1 MVGHAVRRSCS
12 GLQQRVGD
20 AIAICGGEACSS
32 RASSGSPRAPNGEW
46 PRALTY
52 TPVGVLRRLAGYRE
66 AALRPARDR
75 EVERLVDQP
84 VSSPAATGGAGP
96 FFEQHVGAYWLAQL
110 LVGAIPPILT
120 NTTVREVQFQT
131 EYLGWQTD
139 DFLVTCADPDGRLR
153 KLVGQVKRTFTVSTS
168 DEDCRS
174 TVADLW
180 KDFNNSARFS
190 QEDDRLVL
198 VTLRGTNTLLQHFS
212 GLLDLARAATNG
224 DEFEQRLG
232 TKGFISSKADDY
244 CRVLQEIVESIEG
257 HSVTRASLWPFLSA
271 LHVLALDLN
280 SSTGQAEAAIKS
292 LLAYTVLSG
301 TGLAEAATSWNALL
315 ALAATAIPEARHLRR
330 EDLPLEV
337 RERHGLLGNREQLVL
352 QALTDHSFPILN
364 RIKGTI
370 GLLHLTRADVVQKA
384 REALDTE
391 QVTIVAGPA
400 GTGKSSIAKDLIAD
414 LSKDHFVFA
423 FRAEEFAEAH
433 VDRTLQAAQIG
444 VRAAELAAIFGGQE
458 RVIILVESVERL
470 LEKSTRDAFSDLI
483 KMIENDDRFRLL
495 LTCRDYSLEI
505 VCASFL
511 QPEGVTYKNILVPT
525 LTDRELEQVAATS
538 PGIVYPLSKPALR
551 EILRNPYFLDRALQI
566 EWPADRSTPESEREF
581 RELFWRQIVRA
592 DRLGG
597 GMAQRREEAFQS
609 IAVRRA
615 RALSDFVASKD
626 LDSDAVS
633 ALRRDS
639 LITSPDSDLSLVATA
654 HDVLEDWAILHWLEE
669 QHAQGQRSFVDLS
682 EAIGPHPAIR
692 RSYRTWISELVDR
705 DPPAADRLFRAALSA
720 ADVSAQFRDDT
731 LVSLLRAT
739 TVGALLDRHESQLVV
754 ADCELLKR
762 VVHLLRVACVTA
774 PPWLADIKA
783 HGSILNVP
791 EGAAW
796 ASVLRLV
803 HRNLDILSAQ
813 DEQLLLGLIEDAVR
827 GVSWWS
833 PELDGTESV
842 AAIAHALLP
851 EESYYGSDK
860 WLARVLSVLAK
871 IPRADP
877 TRFEAILRGPSHEDS
892 ERDAEDQSPAPFLS
906 RRHRRARRL
915 DRATE
920 ELRTLLFS
928 GLEGMPAARDLPDV
942 VVPVAEEYLF
952 ATEEDASDGDSWGGL
967 DLGMWF
973 GVRDEIDHDF
983 FPASAF
989 RGLWL
994 PLLRYHPAKAR
1005 ELLIAVFNR
1014 SGDWYAHPRVRERL
1028 EPPWEIEIR
1037 FADGTT
1043 RRQWANPRLWQLYRG
1058 TSVGPYVLQSLLMA
1072 FEKWLLECAENSP
1085 DELDAIL
1092 MDTLR
1097 RSESAMLTAVV
1108 AGVATAHP
1116 HLAGE
1121 ALLALLT
1128 SPDCIR
1134 LDQARLAAER
1144 GTFSVS
1150 DLFGVR
1156 AVNAIYDGE
1165 RKQADQLSHRKAHLE
1180 TAFTNLQLG
1189 PLADRVHATLD
1200 RHLADLEALPE
1211 QDRPAMA
1218 WRLALQRMDL
1228 RRYTLSSE
1236 ADLESDQAEGEPA
1249 DERPSMRIRLD
1260 PDPLAPDLQQFVQEG
1275 EAEQAR
1281 ISSLLGILNWGLQAF
1296 RGARDEGS
1304 ADGWQEVLQRA
1315 RQVDRELEDPLGG
1328 RNGPAF
1334 VAATVIRDHWDE
1346 ASPDERDW
1354 CVEVACQEIERT
1366 SDDWSDLSR
1375 VQRFDIA
1382 GDRPS
1387 ARAVSLLVRKP
1398 LTATQADRVR
1408 RAWAAVVL
1416 HPVDEVRWHGVWSI
1430 DAQFWSDDRELV
1442 LRCIDAIAK
1451 DASLVDQGVAAEAA
1465 RPWQERRHYSEIGS
1479 EAARTVRQHFWDRKS
1494 IDDAYSTLPVSRG
1507 AGADALQK
1515 LLVIFGHAP
1524 ADGASVDVL
1533 TRTSTTLVGW
1543 WNSDRTQ
1550 RQRAEA
1556 AEERNFGREMAFV
1569 DLLARFVSRMGP
1581 PSAQTVLAPLLGEM
1595 DSHPDKL
1602 ADFVQH
1608 LTLAEDR
1615 EPNTDQYWYIW
1626 GLFAERIGQSSWHAR
1641 LDQERPWGGEMLSA
1655 MFLTSGWKEDVRHWK
1670 SLEGHANAV
1679 HAFFESLPPTPI
1691 VLEDY
1696 LRFLHHIG
1704 EQSLPDAFVR
1714 VATALRTGDVRAML
1728 ASSNTVFLLEILLQ
1742 RHVYGRPLE
1751 LKREPE
1757 LRNAVLEL
1765 LDMLVEAGSSAAFRM
1780 RDDFVTPA

>member
-1 MVGHAVRRSCS
+1 M
-12 GLQQRVGD
+12 
-20 AIAICGGEACSS
+20 
-32 RASSGSPRAPNGEW
+32 SPRGSRDERARAP
-46 PRALTY
+46 TY
-52 TPVGVLRRLAGYRE
+52 TPVGVLWRLAEYRE
-66 AALRPARDR
+66 AALRPAGDR

-139 DFLVTCADPDGRLR
+139 DFLVTCTHPDGRLR
-153 KLVGQVKRTFTVSTS
+153 KLVGQVKRTFTVSTN

-174 TVADLW
+174 TVADFW
-180 KDFNNSARFS
+180 RDFNNSARFS

-232 TKGFISSKADDY
+232 TKGFVSSKADDY

-257 HSVTRASLWPFLSA
+257 HSFTKASLWPFLSA

-292 LLAYTVLSG
+292 LLAYTVLDG
-301 TGLAEAATSWNALL
+301 AGLGEAAASWNALL
-315 ALAATAIPEARHLRR
+315 ALAATAIPEARHFRR

-337 RERHGLLGNREQLVL
+337 RERHGLLGNREQIVL
-352 QALTDHSFPILN
+352 QALTDHSFPVLN

-370 GLLHLTRADVVQKA
+370 GPLHLSRADVVQKA
-384 REALDTE
+384 REVLDTA

-414 LSKDHFVFA
+414 LGKDHFVFA

-433 VDRTLQAAQIG
+433 IDRTLQAAQIG
-444 VRAAELAAIFGGQE
+444 VRAAELTAILGGQE
-458 RVIILVESVERL
+458 RVIILIESVERL

-483 KMIENDDRFRLL
+483 RMIENDDRFRVV
-495 LTCRDYSLEI
+495 LTCRGYSLEI

-511 QPEGVTYKNILVPT
+511 QPEGVTYKSILVPM
-525 LTDRELEQVAATS
+525 LTDKELEQVAATS
-538 PGIVYPLSKPALR
+538 PGLEYPLSKPALR
-551 EILRNPYFLDRALQI
+551 EVLRNPYFLDRALQI

-581 RELFWRQIVRA
+581 REMFWRQIVRA
-592 DRLGG
+592 DRLDGG
-597 GMAQRREEAFQS
+597 IAQRREEAFHS

-615 RALSDFVASKD
+615 RALSDFVTSRE
-626 LDSDAVS
+626 LDSEAVS

-639 LITSPDSDLSLVATA
+639 LITSPEADPALVAPA
-654 HDVLEDWAILHWLEE
+654 HDVLEDWAILHWMDE
-669 QHAQGQRSFVDLS
+669 QFARGQRSLDDLS

-692 RSYRTWISELVDR
+692 RSFRAWIGELVDR
-705 DPPAADRLFRAALSA
+705 DPPGADRLFRSSLSA
-720 ADVSAQFRDDT
+720 AGVSAQFRDDT
-731 LVSLLRAT
+731 LVSLLKAPT
-739 TVGALLDRHESQLVV
+739 AGAFLDRHVSQLV
-754 ADCELLKR
+754 ANNCEPLKR
-762 VVHLLRVACVTA
+762 VVHLLRVACVVT
-774 PPWLADIKA
+774 PPWLADA
-783 HGSILNVP
+783 RRHGSVLNVP

-803 HRNLDILSAQ
+803 HRNLDRLSAR

-833 PELDGTESV
+833 PELDGAESV
-842 AAIAHALLP
+842 AAIAHTLLP
-851 EESYYGSDK
+851 ENSYYGSDK
-860 WLARVLSVLAK
+860 WLTRVLSVLAK

-877 TRFEAILRGPSHEDS
+877 ARFEAILRGPSHEGS
-892 ERDAEDQSPAPFLS
+892 EQDTEGDQSPAPFLP
-906 RRHRRARRL
+906 RRHRRVRRL

-928 GLEGMPAARDLPDV
+928 GIEGAPTARDLPDV
-942 VVPVAEEYLF
+942 VVSVAEEYLF
-952 ATEEDASDGDSWGGL
+952 ATEEDASDSDSWGGAL
-967 DLGMWF
+967 DLGLWF

-1005 ELLIAVFNR
+1005 DLLIAVFNR
-1014 SGDWYAHPRVRERL
+1014 SGDWYAHPRVDERL
-1028 EPPWEIEIR
+1028 EPAWEIEFT
-1037 FADGTT
+1037 FADGT
-1043 RRQWANPRLWQLYRG
+1043 RQKQWANLRLWQLYRG

-1072 FEKWLLECAENSP
+1072 FEKWLLEYAETHP
-1085 DELDAIL
+1085 DELDGIL
-1092 MDTLR
+1092 VDTLR

-1121 ALLALLT
+1121 ALLVLLT
-1128 SPDCIR
+1128 SSDCIR

-1156 AVNAIYDGE
+1156 AVNAVYDGE
-1165 RKQADQLSHRKAHLE
+1165 RKQADQMPHRKAHLE
-1180 TAFTNLQLG
+1180 TALANLQLG
-1189 PLADRVHATLD
+1189 PLADRVHAILD

-1211 QDRPAMA
+1211 QDRSTMA

-1228 RRYTLSSE
+1228 RRYTFSPE
-1236 ADLESDQAEGEPA
+1236 TDLEPDQPEGEPA
-1249 DERPSMRIRLD
+1249 DERSSVRIRLE
-1260 PDPLAPDLQQFVQEG
+1260 PDPLAPDLEQFVAEG
-1275 EAEQAR
+1275 EAERATIGSQ
-1281 ISSLLGILNWGLQAF
+1281 LGILNWGLQAF
-1296 RGARDEGS
+1296 RGEHDDGPP
-1304 ADGWQEVLQRA
+1304 DGWREMLQRA
-1315 RQVDRELEDPLGG
+1315 QHVDREAEDPLGA
-1328 RNGPAF
+1328 RNGPAY
-1334 VAATVIRDHWDE
+1334 VAAVVIRDHWDE

-1354 CVEVACQEIERT
+1354 CVEVACREVERT
-1366 SDDWSDLSR
+1366 SDDWADLAR
-1375 VQRFDIA
+1375 VQRFEMA

-1387 ARAVSLLVRKP
+1387 ARSVSLLVRKR
-1398 LTATQADRVR
+1398 LAATQADRVR
-1408 RAWAAVVL
+1408 RAWAAVVT
-1416 HPVDEVRWHGVWSI
+1416 HPVDEVRWYGVWSI

-1442 LRCIDAIAK
+1442 LRCVNAIAN
-1451 DASLVDQGVAAEAA
+1451 DASIVDQGIAAEAA

-1479 EAARTVRQHFWDRKS
+1479 EAARAVRQHFWERNSTDY
-1494 IDDAYSTLPVSRG
+1494 AYSTLPVLRG

-1533 TRTSTTLVGW
+1533 TRASTTLVGW
-1543 WNSDRTQ
+1543 WNSDQGRG
-1550 RQRAEA
+1550 QRAEV
-1556 AEERNFGREMAFV
+1556 AEERDFGREIAFV
-1569 DLLARFVSRMGP
+1569 DLLARFVLRMDP
-1581 PSAQTVLAPLLGEM
+1581 PSAQTVLAPLLGEV

-1615 EPNTDQYWYIW
+1615 RPNTSQYWYVW
-1626 GLFAERIGQSSWHAR
+1626 SLFAERIGQSSWHAR
-1641 LDQERPWGGEMLSA
+1641 LDRERPWGGEMLSA
-1655 MFLTSGWKEDVRHWK
+1655 MFLTSGWKEDVRHWR
-1670 SLEGHANAV
+1670 SLEGHSNAV
-1679 HAFFESLPPTPI
+1679 HALFESLPPTPI

-1728 ASSNTVFLLEILLQ
+1728 AASNTVFLLEILLQ